1 MNFMKNFVKV
11 LTQYEVKMAR
21 KTQHIKEKRVRDKR
35 MRIDR
40 RLKDTPQSDL
50 VGIIVW
56 IIDLN
61 TSFLFL

>member
-21 KTQHIKEKRVRDKR
+21 KTQRVKEKRVRDKR

-40 RLKDTPQSDL
+40 HLKAIWSE
-50 VGIIVW
+50 
-56 IIDLN
+56 
-61 TSFLFL
+61 